1 MGFSPNTMND
11 SSDKETVLAANQ
23 AFYDAFSNKELASM
37 NLLWW
42 QGSTSLCV
50 HPGGRVLRGWETIR
64 ASWESIFRNTDSI
77 EIDLEIIKVEI
88 DQAVAYV
95 VVREIVLQSSRG
107 QKLKAQSMATNI
119 FQKMAQKWYLVHH
132 HGSPIMR

>member
-1 MGFSPNTMND
+1 LSNFS
-11 SSDKETVLAANQ
+11 
-23 AFYDAFSNKELASM
+23 F
-37 NLLWW
+37 
-42 QGSTSLCV
+42 G
-50 HPGGRVLRGWETIR
+50 VLRGWETIR

>member
-50 HPGGRVLRGWETIR
+50 HPGGRGPMKLYKI
-64 ASWESIFRNTDSI
+64 
-77 EIDLEIIKVEI
+77 
-88 DQAVAYV
+88 
-95 VVREIVLQSSRG
+95 G
-107 QKLKAQSMATNI
+107 QPWQNEH
-119 FQKMAQKWYLVHH
+119 FYCQ
-132 HGSPIMR
+132 

>member
-1 MGFSPNTMND
+1 M
-11 SSDKETVLAANQ
+11 SDPLDTEAVSAANET
-23 AFYDAFSNKELASM
+23 FYRAFSSKDLKEM

-50 HPGGRVLRGWETIR
+50 HPGGKVLVGWETIR
-64 ASWESIFRNTDSI
+64 DSWESIFRNTDSI
-77 EIDLEIIKVEI
+77 EIDIEVVKVEI
-88 DQAVAYV
+88 DSSLAYV
-95 VVREIVLQSSRG
+95 VVREMVLQSSRG
-107 QKLKAQSMATNI
+107 RKMKALSMATNI

>member
-1 MGFSPNTMND
+1 M
-11 SSDKETVLAANQ
+11 SDPSDQEAVLAANQ
-23 AFYDAFSNKELASM
+23 AFYDAFSNRNLGSM

-42 QGSTSLCV
+42 QGSSSLCV
-50 HPGGRVLRGWETIR
+50 HPGGKVLTGWEEIR
-64 ASWESIFRNTDSI
+64 DSWESIFQNTDSF
-77 EIDLEIIKVEI
+77 EIDLEVVKIEI
-88 DQAVAYV
+88 DSCLAYV

-107 QKLKAQSMATNI
+107 RKVKAPSIATNI

>member
-1 MGFSPNTMND
+1 MTN
-11 SSDKETVLAANQ
+11 SSEREAVLAANQ
-23 AFYDAFSNKELASM
+23 AFYDAFSNRNIGSM

-50 HPGGRVLRGWETIR
+50 HPGGKVLTGWEEIR
-64 ASWESIFRNTDSI
+64 ESWESIFDNTDSF
-77 EIDLEIIKVEI
+77 EIDIEVIKVEI
-88 DQAVAYV
+88 DSYLAYV
-95 VVREIVLQSSRG
+95 VVREMVLQSSRG
-107 QKLKAQSMATNI
+107 RKVKAPSIATNI